1 MTQTPQNNCDTI
13 HGTVEKI
20 TYKNTANAF
29 TVIILSTIDADIC
42 AVGSMPF
49 INEGDEVTL
58 EGEFIVHS
66 TYGEQFKVSRCERCA
81 PSTAAAILRYLS
93 SGSIKGVGPA
103 TATKIVERFGD
114 KALEVIENDPNS
126 LTVIRGISAEKAHN
140 ISASY
145 KQQFGIRDLMVYL
158 SRFKVSPEKAIK
170 IYNSLGS
177 NAIEHIEKNPYIICG
192 LDHDMPF
199 ELCEQIAEY
208 LELPQD
214 FYERILAGVMYVLT
228 HNLGN
233 GHTCLPEEK
242 LVQAASRLLGCDS
255 ETALS
260 ACSELVLGMRLK
272 AKIIDGVKFIFLP
285 KMYDAEQ
292 YIAARLTSIMNNN
305 MQINAVYD
313 LEIERIENM
322 FSIKYDQNQRE
333 AISAALSCNI
343 LVLTGGPGT
352 GKTTTLNGIITLL
365 EGQGKNVV
373 LAAPT
378 GRAAKRMT
386 ELTGREAKTI
396 HRLLEAG
403 WDNGNV
409 VFCKNEMNQLVGDVF
424 IIDEMSMVDV
434 LLFENFLRAVKPNA
448 RIILVGDSDQLP
460 SVGAGNIL
468 YDIIASDR
476 LPCIRLNK
484 VFRQALQSLIITNS
498 HKIINGDYPDISR
511 KDGDFFVIDC
521 RDSFEAVSKVVDLCV
536 ERLPAAYG
544 FSPLSDIQVLCP
556 SKVADLGTKNLN
568 SQLQNRINPMKSNVP
583 RVSVN
588 GMYMIEG
595 DKVIQTRNN
604 YDVMWA
610 KDNGTEDSGVYN
622 GDIGIIEKIDKA
634 MGTVKVRFDDRVA
647 TYTTEDVLDLEP
659 AYAITVHKSQGS
671 EFECVVL
678 PLFDTP
684 KKLCYRN
691 LLYTAVTRAK
701 KLLVVVGRHEVMYG
715 MVDNS
720 TRALRYTSL
729 GTAIKEKML

>member
-1 MTQTPQNNCDTI
+1 MTRTPHDNCEVLC
-13 HGTVEKI
+13 GTVERI
-20 TYKNTANAF
+20 TYKNSANAF

-49 INEGDEVTL
+49 INEGDNVTL
-58 EGEFIVHS
+58 EGEFVTHP
-66 TYGEQFKVSRCERCA
+66 TYGEQFKVSRCERNA

-103 TATKIVERFGD
+103 TAAKIVECFGD
-114 KALEVIENDPNS
+114 KALEIIENDPQS
-126 LTVIRGISAEKAHN
+126 LTIIRGISAEKAQN
-140 ISASY
+140 ISTAY
-145 KQQFGIRDLMVYL
+145 KEQFGIRDLMVYL
-158 SRFKVSPEKAIK
+158 SRFKVTPEMAIK
-170 IYNSLGS
+170 IYQALGS
-177 NAIEHIEKNPYIICG
+177 NAIEHIEHNPYIICA
-192 LDHDMPF
+192 LDVGASF

-208 LELPQD
+208 LELPSD
-214 FYERILAGVMYVLT
+214 FYERILAGVIYVLT

-233 GHTCLPEEK
+233 GHTCLPENK
-242 LVQAASRLLGCDS
+242 LTQAAARLLGCEVDV
-255 ETALS
+255 AHS
-260 ACSELVLGMRLK
+260 ACDELVAGMRLK
-272 AKIIDGVKFIFLP
+272 EKVIDGVKYIFLP
-285 KMYDAEQ
+285 KLYDAEQ
-292 YIAARLTSIMNNN
+292 YIAARLVSISNSNLQYN
-305 MQINAVYD
+305 SVYD
-313 LEIERIENM
+313 MEIEHIENL
-322 FSIKYDQNQRE
+322 FSIKYDKNQRD
-333 AISAALSCNI
+333 AIIAALSSNI

-365 EGQGKNVV
+365 EEQKKSVV

-403 WDNGNV
+403 WDNDRV
-409 VFCKNEMNQLVGDVF
+409 VFCKNEMNQLSGDVF

-434 LLFENFLRAVKPNA
+434 LLFESFLRAVKPNA
-448 RIILVGDSDQLP
+448 RIVLVGDSDQLP

-476 LPCIRLNK
+476 LPCIRLTK
-484 VFRQALQSLIITNS
+484 VFRQAMRSQIITNS
-498 HKIINGDYPDISR
+498 HKIINGDYPDITR
-511 KDGDFFVIDC
+511 KDGHFFVIDC
-521 RDSFEAVSKVVDLCV
+521 RDSTQAIEKVVDLCV

-568 SQLQNRINPMKSNVP
+568 ARLQNKINPMKNYAP
-583 RVSVN
+583 KISVN
-588 GMYMIEG
+588 GTYMIEG

-604 YDVMWA
+604 YDVMWQ
-610 KDNGTEDSGVYN
+610 KDNNTQDSGVYN
-622 GDIGIIEKIDKA
+622 GDIGIIEKIDKG

-701 KLLVVVGRHEVMYG
+701 KILVVVGRHEVMYS
-715 MVDNS
+715 MIDNS

-729 GTAIKEKML
+729 CASIKEKML

>member
-1 MTQTPQNNCDTI
+1 MTQAPENYCEVI
-13 HGTVEKI
+13 SGTVERI
-20 TYKNTANAF
+20 TYKNNSNAF

-49 INEGDEVTL
+49 INEGDVVTL
-58 EGEFIVHS
+58 EGEFVLHP
-66 TYGEQFKVSRCERCA
+66 TYGEQFKVSKCERNA
-81 PSTAAAILRYLS
+81 PSTASAILRYLS
-93 SGSIKGVGPA
+93 SGAIKGIGPA
-103 TATKIVERFGD
+103 TATKIVECFGD
-114 KALEVIENDPNS
+114 KALEIIENDPQS
-126 LTVIRGISAEKAHN
+126 LTKIRGISNEKAQN
-140 ISASY
+140 ISTSY
-145 KQQFGIRDLMVYL
+145 KEQFGIRDLMVYL
-158 SRFKVSPEKAIK
+158 SRFKVSPENAIK
-170 IYNSLGS
+170 IYQSLGQQ
-177 NAIEHIEKNPYIICG
+177 AIALIEQNPYLICA
-192 LDHDMPF
+192 LDIGIPF

-208 LELPQD
+208 VGLPQN
-214 FYERILAGVMYVLT
+214 FYERILAGVVYVLS

-233 GHTCLPEEK
+233 GHTCLPENK
-242 LVQAASRLLGCDS
+242 LTQAAARLLGCDVD
-255 ETALS
+255 TALA

-272 AKIIDGVKFIFLP
+272 EKVIDGVRYLFLP

-292 YIAARLTSIMNNN
+292 YIAARLTSIMNSNS
-305 MQINAVYD
+305 QTNAIYD
-313 LEIERIENM
+313 MEIEHIENM
-322 FSIKYDQNQRE
+322 FSIKYDKCQRD
-333 AISAALSCNI
+333 AITAALSSKL

-352 GKTTTLNGIITLL
+352 GKTTTLNGIITLFEL
-365 EGQGKNVV
+365 QNKKVV

-403 WDNGNV
+403 WDNGAV
-409 VFCKNEMNQLVGDVF
+409 HFCRNEMNQLDGDVF
-424 IIDEMSMVDV
+424 VIDEMSMVDV

-468 YDIIASDR
+468 YDIIYSGR
-476 LPCIRLNK
+476 VPYIRLTK
-484 VFRQALQSLIITNS
+484 VFRQALKSLIITNS
-498 HKIINGDYPDISR
+498 HKIINGEYPEITR
-511 KDGDFFVIDC
+511 KDGDFFFLNC
-521 RDSFEAVSKVVDLCV
+521 RDTLEAVSKVVDLCV
-536 ERLPAAYG
+536 DRLPAAYG

-556 SKVADLGTKNLN
+556 SKVADLGTRNLN
-568 SQLQNRINPMKSNVP
+568 AYLQNRINPHKSNMSKI
-583 RVSVN
+583 SVN

-604 YDVMWA
+604 YDVQWV
-610 KDNGTEDSGVYN
+610 KDNATEDSGVYN

-634 MGTVKVRFDDRVA
+634 MGTVMVRFDDKVA
-647 TYTTEDVLDLEP
+647 TYSSEDTLDLEP

-701 KLLVVVGRHEVMYG
+701 RMLVVVGRPEVMFN
-715 MVDNS
+715 MIDNS
-720 TRALRYTSL
+720 TRVLRYTSL
-729 GTAIKEKML
+729 GTVLREKML

>member
-1 MTQTPQNNCDTI
+1 MMQAPQNCCEVI
-13 HGTVEKI
+13 SGTVEKI
-20 TYKNTANAF
+20 TYKNSSNAF
-29 TVIILSTIDADIC
+29 TVIILSTIDAHIC

-49 INEGDEVTL
+49 INEGDAVTL
-58 EGEFIVHS
+58 EGEFVMHA
-66 TYGEQFKVSRCERCA
+66 TYGEQFKVSKCERCA
-81 PSTAAAILRYLS
+81 PSTASAILRYLS
-93 SGSIKGVGPA
+93 GGAIKGVGPA
-103 TATKIVERFGD
+103 TATKIVECFGD
-114 KALEVIENDPNS
+114 KALEIIENEPQS
-126 LTVIRGISAEKAHN
+126 LTRIRGISAEKAQN
-140 ISASY
+140 ISAAY
-145 KQQFGIRDLMVYL
+145 KEQFGIRDLMVYL
-158 SRFKVSPEKAIK
+158 SRFKVSPENAIK
-170 IYNSLGS
+170 IYQALGQQ
-177 NAIEHIEKNPYIICG
+177 AITLIEQNPYIICN
-192 LDHDMPF
+192 LDIGMPF

-208 LELPQD
+208 VGLPQD
-214 FYERILAGVMYVLT
+214 FYERILAGVVYVLS

-233 GHTCLPEEK
+233 GHTCLPENK
-242 LVQAASRLLGCDS
+242 LTQAAARLLGCDVD
-255 ETALS
+255 TVHA
-260 ACSELVLGMRLK
+260 ACDELVLGMRLK
-272 AKIIDGVKFIFLP
+272 QKEIEGVKYLFLP

-292 YIAARLTSIMNNN
+292 YIAARLTSIMNSNV
-305 MQINAVYD
+305 QTNAIYD
-313 LEIERIENM
+313 MEIEHIENM
-322 FSIKYDQNQRE
+322 FSIKYDDSQRD
-333 AISAALSCNI
+333 AIMAALSSNI

-365 EGQGKNVV
+365 ERQGKNVV

-386 ELTGREAKTI
+386 ELTDREAKTI

-403 WDNGNV
+403 WDNGSV
-409 VFCKNEMNQLVGDVF
+409 AFCRNEMNQLDGDVF
-424 IIDEMSMVDV
+424 VIDEMSMVDV

-476 LPCIRLNK
+476 IPYIRLTK

-498 HKIINGDYPDISR
+498 HRIINGEYPDVAR
-511 KDGDFFVIDC
+511 KDGDFFFLNC

-556 SKVADLGTKNLN
+556 SKVADLGSRNLN
-568 SQLQNRINPMKSNVP
+568 ASLQNRINPQKSNMSKI
-583 RVSVN
+583 SVN

-604 YDVMWA
+604 YDVQWV
-610 KDNGTEDSGVYN
+610 KDSGSEDSGVYN

-634 MGTVKVRFDDRVA
+634 MGTVKVRFDDKLA
-647 TYTTEDVLDLEP
+647 TYTTEDTLDLEP

-671 EFECVVL
+671 EFECVIL

-701 KLLVVVGRHEVMYG
+701 KLLVVVGRYEVMCN
-715 MVDNS
+715 MIDNS

-729 GTAIKEKML
+729 GTMLKEKML